1 MDYFGLS
8 TYSLNDAS
16 ASAGAQV
23 AAFLTSADA
32 KAESNALLRGQDAVL
47 SAISGVVNEP
57 VAASASVQ
65 AAAETAEMELVA
77 QRTTLIN
84 AVAVKVPY
92 GKLDEIRNLDGVKRA
107 YVERTFAVPD
117 EPVTDAGAI
126 AGYSYDM
133 VGVQAA
139 WNAGYTGRG
148 MLVAVLDTG
157 LDLNWQAYA
166 DPHIVSVHEAF
177 TENSFKSADAKD
189 CLRYNSAS
197 LESFLKANT
206 LNAEFRGGETELT
219 YDYNALYKN
228 AKVPFAY
235 DYAELD
241 LNVLPSDSD
250 HGTHVSGTI
259 AGYAADSEG
268 AVKFSG
274 VAPDAQILSMKV
286 FPDSGGGAKESDTI
300 SALEDAMKLGADV
313 INLSLGSDNGFAEDD
328 TAQEELYDTVRA
340 AGVLLMTSAGN
351 ADDSDYMNNYGGNN
365 LTADPEVS
373 MMSSPAVY
381 DSNLAVASIN
391 NTVDV
396 QTIFTW
402 TDAEDEE
409 QEVVYADANTPS
421 MKYKFAGK
429 EPVSIIPVGGT
440 GTYSDYYNAGFRSY
454 YGYGGEKGVSGIALV
469 QRGEISFVDKIKNAE
484 SFYWSYYD
492 SALGYYVNE
501 CPVKA
506 VIVYD
511 NVEGSLVF
519 MSTEGTNLTSAFI
532 SKADGEAIVAAVEAG
547 HDVKISVKEEDNVV
561 VWDQAYEMSEFTS
574 WGAGP
579 GLELKPEITAPG
591 GNIRSTVTGGSS
603 ADGSTGSY
611 GMMSGTSMAA
621 PHMTGIAA
629 LVEQYV
635 HSKGLVS
642 KQADADLTEQLLVS
656 TAVPQTEDT
665 TYYSPRRQ
673 GAGLVNAAAAI
684 TTPAYITV
692 GGQRVGKLEL
702 KDDPGKTGSYEFEFT
717 VNNMTFD
724 SLSYNVKAVLMRP
737 AVAGDVTL
745 DNDVLIREVDLGT
758 VTVPGRT
765 TGAFSSAAVSKTVSL
780 TDAEKAELDGLF
792 ENGTYVEGFII
803 LTDANGSNPQLGLPF
818 LAFYGDWTA
827 APIFDRA
834 TWIDEMG
841 EDEAFWDAA
850 CTWWP
855 SIMGYFDGY
864 SFYNLGQNP
873 FDSFA
878 PAQQGEYFEE
888 NITISPTGVFK
899 SINDYELYQ
908 LREAKLMV
916 VEVRN
921 KETNELYYR
930 DFATYQFK
938 TYYDYNNAWPI
949 PSSLYYFTDT
959 DWDGTDLEGN
969 VLPSGTQ
976 CVYTI
981 TAYGEGEYPLTADG
995 HTDVEAIHPGQTE
1008 PTFNGHVMDST
1019 GDVISFDVMVDTEA
1033 PKLVDNAVTIY
1044 EEDGHTYMTGTF
1056 EDEGSIAAV
1065 EIVPQVKRTYKEGY
1079 GDPSYAEYGL
1089 DLNNPFLCEY
1099 VYDAD
1104 VDTFRFTADVT
1115 AYAHTNESYAGE
1127 NYYYDFTWT
1136 GNVFVFGGD
1145 YGGNERSYAVTVD
1158 TTPGLILSQ
1167 TSALLYVGD
1176 EFDLSVNN
1184 NTDSATPVTRTSTN
1198 PEVASV
1204 DEFGHIVALAPG
1216 QTTIVV
1222 SNGVSESV
1230 CIVAVQERPT
1240 EVLDFDLSIDHFST
1254 LTPAGEIV
1262 VKVTNL
1268 QPADVELTEIRW
1280 EVSEDEETAEN
1291 YEGLVNCDKYTS
1303 DGLSGLIYL
1312 NYSAY
1317 DPYNQGEQTNPPI
1330 PAGSGTLTVTLNGV
1344 KRTMTLDWEAL
1355 YKTNSDDDLI
1365 SDLYGSQQTVYVT
1378 QGETATLIA
1387 RYKEVSAHSALPVK
1401 LYTLENSY
1409 NYGYSNPEVEA
1420 KGLILDGAP
1429 TVGTGAQW
1437 TGRLVNEE
1445 GYALPET
1452 IQVGTRY
1459 DYGYE
1464 YWWMNSEYYSY
1475 YSYDSTTGEI
1485 VVYAAPYGDTNT
1497 LVIRADGVVSEGNP
1511 AGELSGNEY
1520 ETPEALY
1527 GPFTWTVIDGD
1538 GALTTEESVI
1548 VDGYTKKNIA
1558 KYTPAEPGVSYLKAT
1573 SKDGKYSV
1581 DFAVISEPVK
1591 ATKLDLDVHSLALK
1605 VGETGTLVPEYTP
1618 EPSLQS
1624 DKELIWTS
1632 FNPKVA
1638 TVDANGVVTGVTPGY
1653 AFVKVCL
1660 KTNTRVLS
1668 YCVVSVEAEPVPEV
1682 YYTVSFNSMGGTAV
1696 ASQTVLSGAHAA
1708 APADPTRAGYTF
1720 EGWYTDGSYENRFD
1734 FGAPVTADV
1743 TLYAKWSKTA
1753 VVEPDPT
1760 PVLPP
1765 VTPIAP
1771 SKPAEPAPEKK
1782 ATFVDV
1788 PTSHWAYDAVQ
1799 TVVDLGLFNGVSAN
1813 KFDPSGEMT
1822 RAMLVTVLW
1831 RLENK
1836 PAAAF
1841 TGTFADVK
1849 SGQYYTTA
1857 VEWALANGVVNGVSP
1872 VSFAPDSVV
1881 TREQIAAI
1889 LWRLEGSPVVSGDLS
1904 RFHDGNTVSGYAK
1917 QAMIWAV
1924 SVGLFS
1930 GDASGNLR
1938 PTAAASRAE
1947 VATLMCRYVEKFR

>member
-1 MDYFGLS
+1 
-8 TYSLNDAS
+8 
-16 ASAGAQV
+16 
-23 AAFLTSADA
+23 
-32 KAESNALLRGQDAVL
+32 
-47 SAISGVVNEP
+47 
-57 VAASASVQ
+57 
-65 AAAETAEMELVA
+65 
-77 QRTTLIN
+77 
-84 AVAVKVPY
+84 
-92 GKLDEIRNLDGVKRA
+92 
-107 YVERTFAVPD
+107 
-117 EPVTDAGAI
+117 
-126 AGYSYDM
+126 
-133 VGVQAA
+133 
-139 WNAGYTGRG
+139 
-148 MLVAVLDTG
+148 
-157 LDLNWQAYA
+157 
-166 DPHIVSVHEAF
+166 
-177 TENSFKSADAKD
+177 
-189 CLRYNSAS
+189 
-197 LESFLKANT
+197 
-206 LNAEFRGGETELT
+206 
-219 YDYNALYKN
+219 
-228 AKVPFAY
+228 
-235 DYAELD
+235 
-241 LNVLPSDSD
+241 
-250 HGTHVSGTI
+250 
-259 AGYAADSEG
+259 
-268 AVKFSG
+268 
-274 VAPDAQILSMKV
+274 
-286 FPDSGGGAKESDTI
+286 
-300 SALEDAMKLGADV
+300 
-313 INLSLGSDNGFAEDD
+313 
-328 TAQEELYDTVRA
+328 
-340 AGVLLMTSAGN
+340 
-351 ADDSDYMNNYGGNN
+351 
-365 LTADPEVS
+365 
-373 MMSSPAVY
+373 
-381 DSNLAVASIN
+381 
-391 NTVDV
+391 
-396 QTIFTW
+396 
-402 TDAEDEE
+402 
-409 QEVVYADANTPS
+409 
-421 MKYKFAGK
+421 
-429 EPVSIIPVGGT
+429 
-440 GTYSDYYNAGFRSY
+440 
-454 YGYGGEKGVSGIALV
+454 
-469 QRGEISFVDKIKNAE
+469 
-484 SFYWSYYD
+484 
-492 SALGYYVNE
+492 
-501 CPVKA
+501 
-506 VIVYD
+506 
-511 NVEGSLVF
+511 
-519 MSTEGTNLTSAFI
+519 
-532 SKADGEAIVAAVEAG
+532 
-547 HDVKISVKEEDNVV
+547 
-561 VWDQAYEMSEFTS
+561 
-574 WGAGP
+574 
-579 GLELKPEITAPG
+579 
-591 GNIRSTVTGGSS
+591 
-603 ADGSTGSY
+603 
-611 GMMSGTSMAA
+611 
-621 PHMTGIAA
+621 
-629 LVEQYV
+629 
-635 HSKGLVS
+635 
-642 KQADADLTEQLLVS
+642 
-656 TAVPQTEDT
+656 
-665 TYYSPRRQ
+665 
-673 GAGLVNAAAAI
+673 
-684 TTPAYITV
+684 
-692 GGQRVGKLEL
+692 
-702 KDDPGKTGSYEFEFT
+702 
-717 VNNMTFD
+717 
-724 SLSYNVKAVLMRP
+724 
-737 AVAGDVTL
+737 
-745 DNDVLIREVDLGT
+745 
-758 VTVPGRT
+758 
-765 TGAFSSAAVSKTVSL
+765 
-780 TDAEKAELDGLF
+780 
-792 ENGTYVEGFII
+792 
-803 LTDANGSNPQLGLPF
+803 
-818 LAFYGDWTA
+818 
-827 APIFDRA
+827 
-834 TWIDEMG
+834 
-841 EDEAFWDAA
+841 
-850 CTWWP
+850 
-855 SIMGYFDGY
+855 
-864 SFYNLGQNP
+864 
-873 FDSFA
+873 
-878 PAQQGEYFEE
+878 
-888 NITISPTGVFK
+888 
-899 SINDYELYQ
+899 
-908 LREAKLMV
+908 
-916 VEVRN
+916 
-921 KETNELYYR
+921 
-930 DFATYQFK
+930 
-938 TYYDYNNAWPI
+938 
-949 PSSLYYFTDT
+949 
-959 DWDGTDLEGN
+959 
-969 VLPSGTQ
+969 
-976 CVYTI
+976 
-981 TAYGEGEYPLTADG
+981 
-995 HTDVEAIHPGQTE
+995 
-1008 PTFNGHVMDST
+1008 
-1019 GDVISFDVMVDTEA
+1019 
-1033 PKLVDNAVTIY
+1033 
-1044 EEDGHTYMTGTF
+1044 MTGTF

-1355 YKTNSDDDLI
+1355 YKTNSDDLI

-1464 YWWMNSEYYSY
+1464 YCWMNSEYYSY

-1638 TVDANGVVTGVTPGY
+1638 TVDANGV
-1653 AFVKVCL
+1653 
-1660 KTNTRVLS
+1660 
-1668 YCVVSVEAEPVPEV
+1668 
-1682 YYTVSFNSMGGTAV
+1682 
-1696 ASQTVLSGAHAA
+1696 
-1708 APADPTRAGYTF
+1708 
-1720 EGWYTDGSYENRFD
+1720 
-1734 FGAPVTADV
+1734 VTADV

>member
-1 MDYFGLS
+1 
-8 TYSLNDAS
+8 
-16 ASAGAQV
+16 
-23 AAFLTSADA
+23 
-32 KAESNALLRGQDAVL
+32 
-47 SAISGVVNEP
+47 
-57 VAASASVQ
+57 
-65 AAAETAEMELVA
+65 
-77 QRTTLIN
+77 
-84 AVAVKVPY
+84 
-92 GKLDEIRNLDGVKRA
+92 
-107 YVERTFAVPD
+107 
-117 EPVTDAGAI
+117 
-126 AGYSYDM
+126 
-133 VGVQAA
+133 
-139 WNAGYTGRG
+139 
-148 MLVAVLDTG
+148 
-157 LDLNWQAYA
+157 
-166 DPHIVSVHEAF
+166 
-177 TENSFKSADAKD
+177 
-189 CLRYNSAS
+189 
-197 LESFLKANT
+197 
-206 LNAEFRGGETELT
+206 
-219 YDYNALYKN
+219 
-228 AKVPFAY
+228 
-235 DYAELD
+235 
-241 LNVLPSDSD
+241 
-250 HGTHVSGTI
+250 
-259 AGYAADSEG
+259 
-268 AVKFSG
+268 
-274 VAPDAQILSMKV
+274 
-286 FPDSGGGAKESDTI
+286 
-300 SALEDAMKLGADV
+300 
-313 INLSLGSDNGFAEDD
+313 
-328 TAQEELYDTVRA
+328 
-340 AGVLLMTSAGN
+340 
-351 ADDSDYMNNYGGNN
+351 
-365 LTADPEVS
+365 
-373 MMSSPAVY
+373 
-381 DSNLAVASIN
+381 
-391 NTVDV
+391 
-396 QTIFTW
+396 
-402 TDAEDEE
+402 
-409 QEVVYADANTPS
+409 
-421 MKYKFAGK
+421 
-429 EPVSIIPVGGT
+429 
-440 GTYSDYYNAGFRSY
+440 
-454 YGYGGEKGVSGIALV
+454 
-469 QRGEISFVDKIKNAE
+469 
-484 SFYWSYYD
+484 
-492 SALGYYVNE
+492 
-501 CPVKA
+501 
-506 VIVYD
+506 
-511 NVEGSLVF
+511 
-519 MSTEGTNLTSAFI
+519 
-532 SKADGEAIVAAVEAG
+532 
-547 HDVKISVKEEDNVV
+547 
-561 VWDQAYEMSEFTS
+561 
-574 WGAGP
+574 
-579 GLELKPEITAPG
+579 
-591 GNIRSTVTGGSS
+591 
-603 ADGSTGSY
+603 
-611 GMMSGTSMAA
+611 
-621 PHMTGIAA
+621 
-629 LVEQYV
+629 
-635 HSKGLVS
+635 
-642 KQADADLTEQLLVS
+642 
-656 TAVPQTEDT
+656 
-665 TYYSPRRQ
+665 
-673 GAGLVNAAAAI
+673 
-684 TTPAYITV
+684 
-692 GGQRVGKLEL
+692 
-702 KDDPGKTGSYEFEFT
+702 
-717 VNNMTFD
+717 
-724 SLSYNVKAVLMRP
+724 
-737 AVAGDVTL
+737 
-745 DNDVLIREVDLGT
+745 
-758 VTVPGRT
+758 
-765 TGAFSSAAVSKTVSL
+765 
-780 TDAEKAELDGLF
+780 
-792 ENGTYVEGFII
+792 
-803 LTDANGSNPQLGLPF
+803 
-818 LAFYGDWTA
+818 
-827 APIFDRA
+827 
-834 TWIDEMG
+834 
-841 EDEAFWDAA
+841 
-850 CTWWP
+850 
-855 SIMGYFDGY
+855 MGYFDGY

-1033 PKLVDNAVTIY
+1033 PKLVNNAVTIY

-1632 FNPKVA
+1632 FNPEVA
-1638 TVDANGVVTGVTPGY
+1638 TVDANGV
-1653 AFVKVCL
+1653 
-1660 KTNTRVLS
+1660 
-1668 YCVVSVEAEPVPEV
+1668 
-1682 YYTVSFNSMGGTAV
+1682 
-1696 ASQTVLSGAHAA
+1696 
-1708 APADPTRAGYTF
+1708 
-1720 EGWYTDGSYENRFD
+1720 
-1734 FGAPVTADV
+1734 VTADV

-1771 SKPAEPAPEKK
+1771 SKPAEPTPEKK

-1881 TREQIAAI
+1881 AREQIAAI

>member
-1 MDYFGLS
+1 
-8 TYSLNDAS
+8 
-16 ASAGAQV
+16 
-23 AAFLTSADA
+23 
-32 KAESNALLRGQDAVL
+32 
-47 SAISGVVNEP
+47 
-57 VAASASVQ
+57 
-65 AAAETAEMELVA
+65 
-77 QRTTLIN
+77 
-84 AVAVKVPY
+84 
-92 GKLDEIRNLDGVKRA
+92 
-107 YVERTFAVPD
+107 
-117 EPVTDAGAI
+117 
-126 AGYSYDM
+126 
-133 VGVQAA
+133 
-139 WNAGYTGRG
+139 
-148 MLVAVLDTG
+148 
-157 LDLNWQAYA
+157 
-166 DPHIVSVHEAF
+166 
-177 TENSFKSADAKD
+177 
-189 CLRYNSAS
+189 
-197 LESFLKANT
+197 
-206 LNAEFRGGETELT
+206 
-219 YDYNALYKN
+219 
-228 AKVPFAY
+228 
-235 DYAELD
+235 
-241 LNVLPSDSD
+241 
-250 HGTHVSGTI
+250 
-259 AGYAADSEG
+259 
-268 AVKFSG
+268 
-274 VAPDAQILSMKV
+274 
-286 FPDSGGGAKESDTI
+286 
-300 SALEDAMKLGADV
+300 
-313 INLSLGSDNGFAEDD
+313 
-328 TAQEELYDTVRA
+328 
-340 AGVLLMTSAGN
+340 
-351 ADDSDYMNNYGGNN
+351 
-365 LTADPEVS
+365 
-373 MMSSPAVY
+373 
-381 DSNLAVASIN
+381 
-391 NTVDV
+391 
-396 QTIFTW
+396 
-402 TDAEDEE
+402 
-409 QEVVYADANTPS
+409 
-421 MKYKFAGK
+421 
-429 EPVSIIPVGGT
+429 
-440 GTYSDYYNAGFRSY
+440 
-454 YGYGGEKGVSGIALV
+454 
-469 QRGEISFVDKIKNAE
+469 
-484 SFYWSYYD
+484 
-492 SALGYYVNE
+492 
-501 CPVKA
+501 
-506 VIVYD
+506 
-511 NVEGSLVF
+511 
-519 MSTEGTNLTSAFI
+519 
-532 SKADGEAIVAAVEAG
+532 
-547 HDVKISVKEEDNVV
+547 
-561 VWDQAYEMSEFTS
+561 
-574 WGAGP
+574 
-579 GLELKPEITAPG
+579 
-591 GNIRSTVTGGSS
+591 
-603 ADGSTGSY
+603 
-611 GMMSGTSMAA
+611 
-621 PHMTGIAA
+621 
-629 LVEQYV
+629 
-635 HSKGLVS
+635 
-642 KQADADLTEQLLVS
+642 
-656 TAVPQTEDT
+656 
-665 TYYSPRRQ
+665 
-673 GAGLVNAAAAI
+673 
-684 TTPAYITV
+684 
-692 GGQRVGKLEL
+692 
-702 KDDPGKTGSYEFEFT
+702 
-717 VNNMTFD
+717 
-724 SLSYNVKAVLMRP
+724 
-737 AVAGDVTL
+737 
-745 DNDVLIREVDLGT
+745 
-758 VTVPGRT
+758 
-765 TGAFSSAAVSKTVSL
+765 
-780 TDAEKAELDGLF
+780 
-792 ENGTYVEGFII
+792 
-803 LTDANGSNPQLGLPF
+803 
-818 LAFYGDWTA
+818 
-827 APIFDRA
+827 
-834 TWIDEMG
+834 
-841 EDEAFWDAA
+841 
-850 CTWWP
+850 
-855 SIMGYFDGY
+855 
-864 SFYNLGQNP
+864 
-873 FDSFA
+873 
-878 PAQQGEYFEE
+878 
-888 NITISPTGVFK
+888 
-899 SINDYELYQ
+899 
-908 LREAKLMV
+908 
-916 VEVRN
+916 
-921 KETNELYYR
+921 
-930 DFATYQFK
+930 
-938 TYYDYNNAWPI
+938 
-949 PSSLYYFTDT
+949 
-959 DWDGTDLEGN
+959 
-969 VLPSGTQ
+969 
-976 CVYTI
+976 
-981 TAYGEGEYPLTADG
+981 
-995 HTDVEAIHPGQTE
+995 
-1008 PTFNGHVMDST
+1008 
-1019 GDVISFDVMVDTEA
+1019 
-1033 PKLVDNAVTIY
+1033 
-1044 EEDGHTYMTGTF
+1044 MTGTF

-1632 FNPKVA
+1632 FNPEVA
-1638 TVDANGVVTGVTPGY
+1638 TVDANGV
-1653 AFVKVCL
+1653 
-1660 KTNTRVLS
+1660 
-1668 YCVVSVEAEPVPEV
+1668 
-1682 YYTVSFNSMGGTAV
+1682 
-1696 ASQTVLSGAHAA
+1696 
-1708 APADPTRAGYTF
+1708 
-1720 EGWYTDGSYENRFD
+1720 
-1734 FGAPVTADV
+1734 VTADV